1 MEAARAGEQ
10 GRGFAVVATEVR
22 NLAHRSASA
31 AKDIKQLITDSVEKV
46 GTGSA
51 LVNEAGT
58 TMTEIVSSVRRVT
71 QIMGEISSAGREQEL
86 GIEQIN
92 TAVAEM
98 DTVTQQNAAL
108 VEEAA
113 AASQAMQEQAV
124 KLAEMVSVFQVA
136 GNPVAGSPARAAAAP
151 RATTAPAKAATPA
164 ARPAIA
170 KAAARPAAKSP
181 SLKLADKPARNKP
194 AASSDGDWEEF

>member
-1 MEAARAGEQ
+1 M
-10 GRGFAVVATEVR
+10 
-22 NLAHRSASA
+22 
-31 AKDIKQLITDSVEKV
+31 

-58 TMTEIVSSVRRVT
+58 TMTEIVTSVRRVT
-71 QIMGEISSAGREQEL
+71 QIMGEITSAGREQEL

-124 KLAEMVSVFQVA
+124 KLAEMVSVFQI
-136 GNPVAGSPARAAAAP
+136 AGSPARAAAP
-151 RATTAPAKAATPA
+151 RPA
-164 ARPAIA
+164 AKP
-170 KAAARPAAKSP
+170 AAARPAPAARPVAAKPAAKAP
-181 SLKLADKPARNKP
+181 SLKLADKPSRSKP